1 MKSFLVKNKRPIV
14 KWGMIPD
21 NVFFEGKVPEGYD
34 LAISPSEGYIIIDID
49 RHGDKNGFNVLWES
63 SKNIRKELR
72 ETLNYDTR
80 NGGKHYWF
88 KYTGKVPLHNVASNK
103 GIDLRT
109 HKGYVVWY
117 LDKDIRYYMHKIK
130 ETSPEMNQWLINL
143 FVKQKN

>member
-1 MKSFLVKNKRPIV
+1 MKSFLCKGKKPIV

-21 NVFFEGKVPEGYD
+21 NVFFEGKVPEGCD
-34 LAISPSEGYIIIDID
+34 LAISPSEGYIIIDVD
-49 RHGDKNGFNVLWES
+49 RHGDKNGFNVLWEL

-88 KYTGKVPLHNVASNK
+88 KYTGNVELSNKASNV

-109 HKGYVVWY
+109 HKGYVIWY
-117 LDKDIRYYMHKIK
+117 PENDIRNELNKIK
-130 ETSPEMNQWLINL
+130 NTSEELNKWLEEL
-143 FVKQKN
+143 FTLKK